1 MNIMHLILYE
11 QTFEQVEH
19 VQKWFS
25 YNLKFWNLLKC
36 IPQLPLL
43 TRFMS
48 RISSYKRL
56 NYVWKKI
63 GHYSYR
69 LLFVDC
75 CLLDL
80 CIHFFCF
87 MGDQIRIDIDLKV
100 HASVIQS
107 CIYNL
112 KELRLESQIYYLLV
126 IALNL
131 T

>member
-1 MNIMHLILYE
+1 
-11 QTFEQVEH
+11 
-19 VQKWFS
+19 
-25 YNLKFWNLLKC
+25 
-36 IPQLPLL
+36 
-43 TRFMS
+43 
-48 RISSYKRL
+48 
-56 NYVWKKI
+56 
-63 GHYSYR
+63 
-69 LLFVDC
+69 
-75 CLLDL
+75 
-80 CIHFFCF
+80 